1 MASKLVQQPQEL
13 LLGRQQFGFFN
24 DFFEFVTGDLFTSLA
39 ADATATVAVTDAHGG
54 VLAIYT
60 DATNNNEAAV
70 KTTKE
75 VFKIAA
81 NRQLVAEARIQ
92 YSEANTDDANVMFGF
107 MDAVG
112 ANAMVDDGGG
122 PKASYSGAVFY
133 KVDGGTNW
141 NVQAADGATKTSAE
155 LTATNSLTKTAQ
167 AAGGS
172 SYKTFRIEI
181 YAISSTQV
189 EVSFFIDGVH
199 VYKITTTYANATEM
213 QVFVYAKAGGA
224 NAETVNVD
232 YLSAYSIRA

>member
-1 MASKLVQQPQEL
+1 MASKLVQQPEGL
-13 LLGRQQFGFFN
+13 KLGRQQFGFFE
-24 DFFEFVTGDLFTSLA
+24 DFFEFVTGDLLTSLV
-39 ADATATVAVTDAHGG
+39 ADAGTSCAVSDAHGG
-54 VLAIYT
+54 VLAMGTAAT
-60 DATNNNEAAV
+60 DNNEV
-70 KTTKE
+70 IIKSTKE
-75 VFKIAA
+75 IFKIAA
-81 NRQLVAEARIQ
+81 NRQLVAEARFQ
-92 YSEANTDDANVMFGF
+92 YSEANTDDANVAFGF
-107 MDAVG
+107 MDAAG
-112 ANAMVDDGGG
+112 ANALVDDGAG
-122 PKASYSGAVFY
+122 PKSSYSGAVFY

-213 QVFVYAKAGGA
+213 QVFVYVKAGGS

-232 YLSAYSIRA
+232 YLSGYAIRA